1 MTNPIR
7 TLTGI
12 LMIAALTVTCSS
24 DGNRTDG
31 RITVTFW
38 HSFVSTTR
46 PALAEL
52 LKKFENENPDIRI
65 REQYIPTGDAL
76 IQKLVAAI
84 QSQSAPDVAWIHA
97 DFMDKL
103 VQADA
108 IYDMHEFIDGPN
120 GLSSEALADIFPEL
134 LKNASWRGKL
144 YALPMEATALGLFY
158 NKDLFRQA
166 GLDPNHPP
174 QTWDELR
181 DYAHELTSDRD
192 GDGAMEHFGFY
203 IPGLPAS
210 GALSIWMTL
219 QWTPYLWQAGGVEIN
234 PEQTQVLFNS
244 AAGVQALTLW
254 KNLYEELNIR
264 NFSMTHDLAFAS
276 GTTAMIMDGP
286 WDLPRFREINKF
298 EWAVAPLPAGPA
310 RQVTYLAGEHLA
322 IFKQS
327 PRADAAWRFV
337 KWVIQPENQALF
349 SMKSGYLPVR
359 QSTLEMPEY
368 QAYLATDPALKSFV
382 DQMAMAETRRPMD
395 FYRVEINQYLAE
407 AIEKA
412 TVGGM
417 DPRTVLDEAATKAN
431 ALLNRK

>member
-1 MTNPIR
+1 MTKQTPPVILLIATLIFNCSDEKTDTR
-7 TLTGI
+7 T
-12 LMIAALTVTCSS
+12 
-24 DGNRTDG
+24 
-31 RITVTFW
+31 TVTFW

-52 LKKFENENPDIRI
+52 IRKFETENPDLKI

-84 QSQSAPDVAWIHA
+84 QSQSVPDVAWIHA

-108 IYDMHEFIDGPN
+108 IYDMARFIEGPN
-120 GLSSEALADIFPEL
+120 GLSAEDLADIFPEL
-134 LKNASWRGKL
+134 LKNALWRGRL

-166 GLDPNHPP
+166 GLDPNRPP

-181 DYAHELTSDRD
+181 DYAHKLTVDRD

-234 PEQTQVLFNS
+234 SDQTEVLFNS
-244 AAGVQALTLW
+244 EAGVQALTLW
-254 KNLYEELNIR
+254 KNLYDELNIR

-276 GTTAMIMDGP
+276 GTAAMIMDGP

-298 EWAVAPLPAGPA
+298 EWGVAPLPAGPA

-327 PRADAAWRFV
+327 PRAADAWRFV

-359 QSTLEMPEY
+359 QSTLQLPEY
-368 QAYLATDPALKSFV
+368 RAYLETDAALKSFV
-382 DQMAMAETRRPMD
+382 EQMSMAESRRPID
-395 FYRVEINQYLAE
+395 FYRVEINQFLAE

-412 TVGGM
+412 TVGGV
-417 DPRTVLDEAATKAN
+417 DPKTALDEAAAKSN
-431 ALLNRK
+431 ALLAKVGDRR

>member
-1 MTNPIR
+1 MIR
-7 TLTGI
+7 FLLLLIASLILSCESDRSDTG
-12 LMIAALTVTCSS
+12 T
-24 DGNRTDG
+24 
-31 RITVTFW
+31 TVTFW

-52 LKKFENENPDIRI
+52 LKKFEAENPDLKIH
-65 REQYIPTGDAL
+65 EQYIPTGDAL

-108 IYDMHEFIDGPN
+108 IYNMRHFIDGAN
-120 GLSSEALADIFPEL
+120 GLAPEELADIFPEL
-134 LKNASWRGKL
+134 LKNASWRGEL
-144 YALPMEATALGLFY
+144 YALPMEATALALFY
-158 NKDLFRQA
+158 NKNSFRAA
-166 GLDPNHPP
+166 GLDPERPP
-174 QTWDELR
+174 QTWEELR
-181 DYAHELTSDRD
+181 DYAHQLTIDRD
-192 GDGAMEHFGFY
+192 GDGVIEQFGFY
-203 IPGLPAS
+203 IPGLPAT

-244 AAGVQALTLW
+244 EAGVQALSLW
-254 KNLYEELNIR
+254 KKLYDELNIR

-276 GTTAMIMDGP
+276 GASAMIMDGP

-298 EWAVAPLPAGPA
+298 EWGVAPLPAGPA

-327 PRADAAWRFV
+327 RHADAAWRFV

-359 QSTLEMPEY
+359 QSTLQMPEY

-382 DQMAMAETRRPMD
+382 AQLAMAESRRPID

-417 DPRTVLDEAATKAN
+417 DPKTVLDEAAAKSN
-431 ALLNRK
+431 ALLQSRQ